1 MDGLGDLVDY
11 LVDLGD
17 YQAVGLADL
26 VDRDELDLLANLQVL
41 KVLIPLLV
49 PMEG

>member
-1 MDGLGDLVDY
+1 MVD
-11 LVDLGD
+11 LVDLGQ
-17 YQAVGLADL
+17 YQAAGLVDL
-26 VDRDELDLLANLQVL
+26 VDREGLDPLADLQVL